1 MEDINDD
8 KIKKLEEIIET
19 LSFDE
24 INELYGLLIN
34 KYIVENTMDT
44 ENYVDIEYR
53 DYRE

>member
-24 INELYGLLIN
+24 INGLYGLLID

-44 ENYVDIEYR
+44 ENYVVLIS
-53 DYRE
+53 

>member
-1 MEDINDD
+1 MEDINDG

-24 INELYGLLIN
+24 INELYGLLID

-53 DYRE
+53 DYRK